1 MSVAVIDRGEG
12 SMESRD
18 DKVLDEVMLEGLA
31 LLAAANDR
39 SIEEEL
45 NRAVE
50 AYLRQELPLPAG
62 IFHLEDHF
70 LNRAET
76 K

>member
-1 MSVAVIDRGEG
+1 
-12 SMESRD
+12 MESRD

-50 AYLRQELPLPAG
+50 AYLRQELPLPSG
-62 IFHLEDHF
+62 VFHLEERL
-70 LNRAET
+70 LNRTEA

>member
-1 MSVAVIDRGEG
+1 
-12 SMESRD
+12 MESRD

-31 LLAAANDR
+31 LLAAVNDR

-50 AYLRQELPLPAG
+50 AYLRQELSLPSGG
-62 IFHLEDHF
+62 IHLEERLLDK
-70 LNRAET
+70 AEA